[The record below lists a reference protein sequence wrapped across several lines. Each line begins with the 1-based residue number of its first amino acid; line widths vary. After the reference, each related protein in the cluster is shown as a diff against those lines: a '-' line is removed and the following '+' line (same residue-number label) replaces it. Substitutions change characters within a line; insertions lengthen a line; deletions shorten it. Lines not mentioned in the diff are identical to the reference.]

1 MMLATS
7 LNQPASA
14 GLQIQCPHQQRPN
27 GLAAHPSYHLIRGHQ
42 RPPLKTSAADSE
54 PLNDPS
60 HLGGLRAGSGCG
72 HRGGDG
78 LPDRRALGEARLGDQ
93 AEVPWRV

>member
-1 MMLATS
+1 MREFSTALTAVLDPLVEMLS
-7 LNQPASA
+7 P
-14 GLQIQCPHQQRPN
+14 I
-27 GLAAHPSYHLIRGHQ
+27 AAHPSYHLIRGHQ

-60 HLGGLRAGSGCG
+60 HLGGLRAGSRCG